1 MNKKK
6 VDSILKGIT
15 AAGIAMGGVSSIQ
28 GADMVM
34 AAINESA
41 ADSNSLVDAGSLSE
55 SERTEYSESTTQSMS
70 ESASESTSESE
81 SVSVSESE
89 STSESSSISESAK
102 QSDAEQQSGDN
113 VVAATY
119 TDDAEQDTA
128 VYARMS
134 GMPQLASNDTYR
146 DGCVSNKVHHV
157 TKITESNYSQY
168 KGDTLFGTKYNLIQ
182 TKENHSFGKWEKSS
196 CKYRIQ
202 NSNTNEWEYFNDFN
216 SVTFNWTEG
225 PWWDETR
232 YNKTGELYSSK
243 FQFHV
248 IELSKLKS
256 TKGKARKQELYRWA
270 KLISASTWEEVR
282 EESEGNHYME
292 KVRDEMI
299 KMSRDES
306 ERYLY
311 LREQMAIRDKASQLR
326 SAENRGRREGREE
339 GREEGVREAN
349 LNNARN
355 LKKLGIAIDV
365 ISQATGL
372 SKEEIEKL

>member
-232 YNKTGELYSSK
+232 YNKTGELYICDGNAFVLKVSDNEWVEFRSS
-243 FQFHV
+243 
-248 IELSKLKS
+248 S
-256 TKGKARKQELYRWA
+256 TGGVHTYKYAYKHGDSIDL
-270 KLISASTWEEVR
+270 LDSA
-282 EESEGNHYME
+282 
-292 KVRDEMI
+292 DP
-299 KMSRDES
+299 
-306 ERYLY
+306 
-311 LREQMAIRDKASQLR
+311 SQ
-326 SAENRGRREGREE
+326 
-339 GREEGVREAN
+339 VQ
-349 LNNARN
+349 
-355 LKKLGIAIDV
+355 ICV
-365 ISQATGL
+365 
-372 SKEEIEKL
+372 

>member
-89 STSESSSISESAK
+89 SESTSESSSISESAK

-134 GMPQLASNDTYR
+134 GMPQLASNDTNR
-146 DGCVSNKVHHV
+146 DDCVSDQVHHV
-157 TKITESNYSQY
+157 TKITARNFKDLARSDVQSINDVKPKKWKDKNFQY
-168 KGDTLFGTKYNLIQ
+168 RVK
-182 TKENHSFGKWEKSS
+182 
-196 CKYRIQ
+196 
-202 NSNTNEWEYFNDFN
+202 NSYTGEWEYFNNFDQ
-216 SVTFNWTEG
+216 VTFNWTEG
-225 PWWDETR
+225 ILWWETSH
-232 YNKTGELYSSK
+232 NKTGELYICDGNAFVLKVSDNEWVEFRSSSTGGVHTYK
-243 FQFHV
+243 YAYKHGDSIDLLDDADPNYEKSESV
-248 IELSKLKS
+248 RISESLSVEAS
-256 TKGKARKQELYRWA
+256 T
-270 KLISASTWEEVR
+270 SAST
-282 EESEGNHYME
+282 S
-292 KVRDEMI
+292 
-299 KMSRDES
+299 
-306 ERYLY
+306 
-311 LREQMAIRDKASQLR
+311 AS
-326 SAENRGRREGREE
+326 
-339 GREEGVREAN
+339 
-349 LNNARN
+349 
-355 LKKLGIAIDV
+355 
-365 ISQATGL
+365 T
-372 SKEEIEKL
+372 

>member
-202 NSNTNEWEYFNDFN
+202 NSNGRSISNQLPTG
-216 SVTFNWTEG
+216 SVRSMVF
-225 PWWDETR
+225 PR
-232 YNKTGELYSSK
+232 
-243 FQFHV
+243 
-248 IELSKLKS
+248 LSL
-256 TKGKARKQELYRWA
+256 TKNQE
-270 KLISASTWEEVR
+270 KE
-282 EESEGNHYME
+282 
-292 KVRDEMI
+292 
-299 KMSRDES
+299 
-306 ERYLY
+306 
-311 LREQMAIRDKASQLR
+311 
-326 SAENRGRREGREE
+326 EE
-339 GREEGVREAN
+339 GIPI
-349 LNNARN
+349 RN
-355 LKKLGIAIDV
+355 GIPTVTESSYGAGWWQGMWMPVSFRQHHLKVLYPCLRTKAM
-365 ISQATGL
+365 
-372 SKEEIEKL
+372 K

>member
-81 SVSVSESE
+81 SVSVSESESE

-232 YNKTGELYSSK
+232 YNKTGELYICDGNAFVLKVSDNEWVEFRSSSTGGVHTYK
-243 FQFHV
+243 YAYKHGDS
-248 IELSKLKS
+248 IDLLDSADPNYEKS
-256 TKGKARKQELYRWA
+256 E
-270 KLISASTWEEVR
+270 SVR
-282 EESEGNHYME
+282 
-292 KVRDEMI
+292 I
-299 KMSRDES
+299 
-306 ERYLY
+306 
-311 LREQMAIRDKASQLR
+311 
-326 SAENRGRREGREE
+326 
-339 GREEGVREAN
+339 
-349 LNNARN
+349 
-355 LKKLGIAIDV
+355 
-365 ISQATGL
+365 
-372 SKEEIEKL
+372 